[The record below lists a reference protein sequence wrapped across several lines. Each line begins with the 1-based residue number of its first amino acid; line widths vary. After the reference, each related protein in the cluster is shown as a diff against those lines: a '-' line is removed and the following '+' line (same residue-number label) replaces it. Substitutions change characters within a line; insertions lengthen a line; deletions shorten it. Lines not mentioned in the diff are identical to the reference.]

1 MLLLVNHTKKIQKFK
16 VFKIIVMVYDKKLV
30 GDINEMC
37 WPHSAV
43 PKDKDRQ
50 CFKLRQGI
58 DKKIVICVQQTANKE
73 LAIER

>member
-1 MLLLVNHTKKIQKFK
+1 MLGLVYARNT
-16 VFKIIVMVYDKKLV
+16 DKWSPEIFFPFLM
-30 GDINEMC
+30 NN
-37 WPHSAV
+37 SAV

-58 DKKIVICVQQTANKE
+58 DKKIVIYVQQTTNKE

>member
-1 MLLLVNHTKKIQKFK
+1 MTEFFPFLFN
-16 VFKIIVMVYDKKLV
+16 Y
-30 GDINEMC
+30 
-37 WPHSAV
+37 SAV

-58 DKKIVICVQQTANKE
+58 DKKIVIYVQQTTNKE

>member
-1 MLLLVNHTKKIQKFK
+1 MLGLVYARNA
-16 VFKIIVMVYDKKLV
+16 DKLRFFFSFLM
-30 GDINEMC
+30 NN
-37 WPHSAV
+37 SAV

-58 DKKIVICVQQTANKE
+58 DKKIVIYVQQTTNKE

>member
-1 MLLLVNHTKKIQKFK
+1 MTEFFPFLFN
-16 VFKIIVMVYDKKLV
+16 
-30 GDINEMC
+30 N
-37 WPHSAV
+37 SAV

-58 DKKIVICVQQTANKE
+58 DKKIVIYVQQTTNKE

>member
-1 MLLLVNHTKKIQKFK
+1 MEYTFNVWMTAVKWPS
-16 VFKIIVMVYDKKLV
+16 
-30 GDINEMC
+30 DISLCLNN
-37 WPHSAV
+37 SAV

-58 DKKIVICVQQTANKE
+58 DKKIVIYVQQTTNKE

>member
-1 MLLLVNHTKKIQKFK
+1 MQGIQINDALRFVFFFFPFLVN
-16 VFKIIVMVYDKKLV
+16 
-30 GDINEMC
+30 N
-37 WPHSAV
+37 SAV

-58 DKKIVICVQQTANKE
+58 DKKIVIYVQQTTNKE